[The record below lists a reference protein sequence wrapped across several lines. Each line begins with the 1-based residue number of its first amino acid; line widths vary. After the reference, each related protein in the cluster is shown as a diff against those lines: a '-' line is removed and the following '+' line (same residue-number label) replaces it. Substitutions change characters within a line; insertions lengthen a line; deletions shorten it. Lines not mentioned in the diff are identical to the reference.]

1 MDIKGMMQD
10 LIRDYIDDFKIDE
23 NLNHTL
29 RQIGIDSLD
38 QMELAYFIGDKLDLK
53 SSIPEGFNI
62 GQIIQYLEVKV
73 EDKVLEN
80 I

>member
-1 MDIKGMMQD
+1 MNIKGLMQD

-23 NLNHTL
+23 NLSLTL

-38 QMELAYFIGDKLDLK
+38 QMELGYFLGDKLDLK
-53 SSIPEGFNI
+53 DSIPDGLRI
-62 GQIIQYLEVKV
+62 QQIIEYLESKV
-73 EDKVLEN
+73 GEKTFEN